1 MVLRIPVDG
10 ASRERF
16 WQVFFCAIEITSC
29 CIKNALRVPGADSE
43 NAVEKDYHSCLLDFP
58 ACI

>member
-1 MVLRIPVDG
+1 LRIPVGG

-16 WQVFFCAIEITSC
+16 WQVFFCAIENYVLLH
-29 CIKNALRVPGADSE
+29 KNALRVPGADSE

-58 ACI
+58 VCI